1 MGIFSPRAARHTLVQ
16 FAEYFIGGTSYFW
29 IGYVVFAVCYSGFG
43 WDWLPAKML
52 ADALGWTANYIVQR
66 YWAFNSPGLAKHEG
80 TTAGKYALLTA
91 VNFGLDYLIIWGLKS
106 MGVSPYIG
114 FFISAGF
121 FTVWNYVWYKFW
133 VFIVKRGTLKEEA

>member
-1 MGIFSPRAARHTLVQ
+1 MGILGLRVSRRDMAQ

-29 IGYVVFAVCYSGFG
+29 IGYIVFAVCYSGFG

-52 ADALGWTANYIVQR
+52 ADGFGWTANYLIQR
-66 YWAFNSPGLAKHEG
+66 YWAFNNPQLKRHEG
-80 TTAGKYALLTA
+80 ATVGKYALLTA
-91 VNFGLDYLIIWGLKS
+91 ANFGLDYLIIWGLKG

-121 FTVWNYVWYKFW
+121 FTVWNYIWYRFW
-133 VFIVKRGTLKEEA
+133 VFIVKRGTIKEVA